1 MLKTRLTKMLGIKY
15 PIILSGMT
23 WVSLPKLVAAVCN
36 AGGLGIF
43 ATGAKNLDEVR
54 ENIREI
60 KSLTNKPFG
69 VNQGLLQ
76 PGAEKMLQVIIEEKV
91 PVINYAM
98 GRPDELV
105 KAAHAY
111 GGIVIG
117 TVAHLKH
124 AIRAERGGADA
135 LIVTGFEAGGH
146 LGELST
152 SVLVPLVASNV
163 KVPII
168 AAGGFCDG
176 RGLIA
181 ALALGADG
189 ISMGTR
195 FIMTKESVIHERMKK
210 RVLDSDGENTMAT
223 DRFDGIPC
231 RFIKTAGLNKM
242 LERRFSIKDAMLGAS
257 HIKQAQGVSTWEL
270 FSSALRIR
278 REGIPVQRVGDL
290 ASGLLRAKAG
300 ITEGDEEYGVYTCG
314 QVAGR
319 IDDIPS
325 CAELIERIIIEAE
338 HILAAMNK
346 KLVKST

>member
-1 MLKTRLTKMLGIKY
+1 MLETRITKMLGIQH
-15 PIILSGMT
+15 PIVLSGMT

-43 ATGAKNLDEVR
+43 ATGAKSFDEVR

-69 VNQGLLQ
+69 VNLGLLL
-76 PGAEKMLQVIIEEKV
+76 PGVEKMIQVTIEEKV

-105 KAAHAY
+105 KTAHAY
-111 GGIVIG
+111 GAIVIG

-124 AIRAERGGADA
+124 AVRAERGGADA

-176 RGLIA
+176 RGLVA

-195 FIMTKESVIHERMKK
+195 FIMTKESIIHQRMKK
-210 RVLDSDGENTMAT
+210 RVLESDGEDTMAT

-231 RFIKTAGLNKM
+231 RFIKTVGLNKM
-242 LERRFSIKDAMLGAS
+242 LERRFSVKDAMLGAL

-270 FSSALRIR
+270 FNSAFKIR

-300 ITEGDEEYGVYTCG
+300 ITEGDEEYGIYSCG

-325 CAELIERIIIEAE
+325 CSELIERIITEAE
-338 HILAAMNK
+338 YILAALNR
-346 KLVKST
+346 KLVKSA